1 MQRSTPPTNGRR
13 LCLLSSDLGWQVF
26 RCWRN
31 EQPGRW
37 DLNDTI
43 AHTHQEVLPSAMTT
57 HAATPS
63 VQVQVSPA
71 TPEEAPILANL
82 LELYAHAFSE
92 FHNVDLRED
101 GRFGY
106 SSLSLY
112 WSEPGRHPFLVR
124 IDGKLAGFV
133 LVKRGSEVSGKEAV
147 WDVAEFFVVR
157 GYRRRGL
164 GTQVAHQVWRGL
176 PGTWEVRIMQ
186 SNVSAHVFW
195 ASVIS
200 TFVGEVVQPARIE
213 KDGECWTLFSF
224 ESPGIA

>member
-1 MQRSTPPTNGRR
+1 
-13 LCLLSSDLGWQVF
+13 
-26 RCWRN
+26 
-31 EQPGRW
+31 
-37 DLNDTI
+37 
-43 AHTHQEVLPSAMTT
+43 MTT

-82 LELYAHAFSE
+82 LELYAHDFSE

-164 GTQVAHQVWRGL
+164 GTQVAHQVWRGF